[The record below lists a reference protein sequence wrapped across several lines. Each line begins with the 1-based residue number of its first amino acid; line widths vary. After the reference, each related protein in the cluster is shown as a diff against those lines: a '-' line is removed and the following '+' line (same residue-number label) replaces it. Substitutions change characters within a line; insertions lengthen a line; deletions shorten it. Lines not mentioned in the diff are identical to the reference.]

1 MRCCIDHEWLDDPVK
16 REGKIAK
23 PPAPAGKGGAPAGS
37 LVRVDVKVSGSSGR
51 VLSAKSVKAP
61 NSTIGS
67 CAASAVKKSAKF
79 ARFKAPTQTFSVAFK
94 L

>member
-1 MRCCIDHEWLDDPVK
+1 MARRAGQEKVK
-16 REGKIAK
+16 SKVAAK
-23 PPAPAGKGGAPAGS
+23 CKGKGGAPAGS
-37 LVRVDVKVSGSSGR
+37 LVRIDVKVSGSSGR